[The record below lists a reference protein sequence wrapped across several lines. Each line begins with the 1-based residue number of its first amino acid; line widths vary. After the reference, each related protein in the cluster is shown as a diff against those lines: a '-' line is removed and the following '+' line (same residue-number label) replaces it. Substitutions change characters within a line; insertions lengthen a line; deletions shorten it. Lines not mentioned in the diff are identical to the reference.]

1 MSTENT
7 SLCLWTPSDVIKNA
21 SNLTRYQ
28 DWLTREKNLS
38 FRSYDELWDWSVNSN
53 SEFWQSIL
61 EYFEIAYSGNF
72 DNVMTGSMPKTKW
85 FDGIRL
91 NYAEHVFRNSTTEHP
106 AIIFRSENKEK
117 SAISWKELEA
127 KVASFQQYLI
137 SKGITEGDRVAAY
150 LPNIPEAIIA
160 FLAVCGL
167 GAVWSSTS
175 PDFGTSS
182 VIDRIAQIKPKLFI
196 AVASYRYGGKEF
208 DKSDTIA
215 EILKAIPS
223 ISHIVFADEPVKNIA
238 TNGTETILWKD
249 IPTSINQE
257 IVFERVAFNHPIWV
271 LYSSGT
277 TGLPKAITHS
287 QGGILLEHLK
297 YLKLHNDI
305 KPGDRCFW
313 YTTIGWMMWNY
324 IQSSLLCQGTVV
336 LYDGSPA
343 YPDINAL
350 WEYAEEAKINHFGIS
365 AGYIV
370 ANMKAGIS
378 PGKDYN
384 LVHLKSIGSTGSP
397 LPDEAFSWIYK
408 EVKSDIWLASI
419 SGGSDVCSAFVGGNP
434 LLPVYRGEIQ
444 SRALG
449 CSLHSFD
456 ENGNAIINKMGEM
469 VITKPMPSMPIYF
482 WGDENDKKYR
492 DSYFSMYPGIWRHG
506 DWTEITTQGGVK
518 IYGRSDSTLNRGGV
532 RIGTAEIYRAVHT
545 IPEVADCMVVY
556 LDKDELDFMPLFVK
570 LKPNTP
576 LSEDLMIRIKNSI
589 RTAFTPRHVPD
600 KILEV
605 TDIPYTIS
613 GKKMETPIKRILMGA
628 APKDVIN
635 KDSMRNP
642 EALGQYVEFADALK
656 KA

>member
-7 SLCLWTPSDVIKNA
+7 PLCLWTPSDASKNA
-21 SNLTRYQ
+21 SNLAKYQ
-28 DWLTREKNLS
+28 QWLAQEKKLN
-38 FRSYDELWDWSVNSN
+38 FESYDELWDWSVNFN
-53 SEFWQSIL
+53 SEFWQSL
-61 EYFEIAYSGNF
+61 LDYFEINYSGKF
-72 DNVMTGSMPKTKW
+72 EDVMTGSMPKTKW
-85 FDGIRL
+85 FEGIQL
-91 NYAEHVFRNSTTEHP
+91 NYAEHVFRNSTPEYP
-106 AIIFRSENKEK
+106 AIIFKSENKEK
-117 SAISWKELEA
+117 SEISWKELEQ
-127 KVASFQQYLI
+127 KVACFQQYLI
-137 SKGITEGDRVAAY
+137 SLGITEGDRVAAY

-160 FLAVCGL
+160 FLAVAGL
-167 GAVWSSTS
+167 GAIWSSTS

-182 VIDRIAQIKPKLFI
+182 VIDRIAQIKPKVFI
-196 AVASYRYGGKEF
+196 AVSSYRYGGKQF
-208 DKSDTIA
+208 DKSETIS
-215 EILKAIPS
+215 EILEAIPS
-223 ISHIVFADEPVKNIA
+223 ISHIVFADEPKGSIA
-238 TNGTETILWKD
+238 TNETETILWKD
-249 IPTSINQE
+249 IPTTTNHDI
-257 IVFERVAFNHPIWV
+257 IFRRVEFSHPIWV

-343 YPDINAL
+343 YPDINVL

-365 AGYIV
+365 AGYVV
-370 ANMKAGIS
+370 ANMKAKNS
-378 PGKDYN
+378 PGTDYN
-384 LVHLKSIGSTGSP
+384 LEYLKSIGSTGSP
-397 LPDEAFSWIYK
+397 LPDEAFTWIYK
-408 EVKSDIWLASI
+408 EVKPDIWLASI

-456 ENGNAIINKMGEM
+456 ASGNALLNKMGEM

-482 WGDENDKKYR
+482 WGDENYEKYV

-506 DWTEITTQGGVK
+506 DWTEVTAQGGVK

-532 RIGTAEIYRAVHT
+532 RIGTAEIYRAVDT
-545 IPEVADCMVVY
+545 IPEVVDSMVIY
-556 LDKDELDFMPLFVK
+556 LDKDELDFMPLFLK
-570 LKPNTP
+570 LQTESK
-576 LSEDLMIRIKNSI
+576 LSEELIARIKKII

-600 KILEV
+600 KLLEV

-628 APKDVIN
+628 APEDVIN

-642 EALGQYVEFADALK
+642 EALDQYIEFAMKLK
-656 KA
+656 NT